1 MGAGPGVEELNV
13 VGPLVAGP
21 ALLVLAVLVLLLVAN
36 PEPTE
41 AFGFVARVV
50 PDCMAHDMP
59 AITCAR

>member
-1 MGAGPGVEELNV
+1 MGAVPGVEELNV

-21 ALLVLAVLVLLLVAN
+21 ALLVLAVLVLLLVAG

-41 AFGFVARVV
+41 ALGFVARVV
-50 PDCMAHDMP
+50 PDCMAQDMP